1 MSKAIRAVLAVI
13 LVVGAFFGEQIIE
26 VVKNNV
32 EIINTPSVNVPEPD
46 LAYKTLVNPIVA
58 INIESKD
65 AKQISDFFVTLS
77 DVVENDPGFI
87 SSTATFKQFNE
98 TSGGLNFAGL
108 DLKDKYPTLG
118 EKIDYCIQNSI
129 GLENT
134 TFTEEKRK
142 SLCDCLDAIARGV
155 NK

>member
-1 MSKAIRAVLAVI
+1 MSRTIRVIIAIL
-13 LVVGAFFGEQIIE
+13 LVAGALFGEQLIDI
-26 VVKNNV
+26 VKNNV
-32 EIINTPSVNVPEPD
+32 EIVNTPSVNIPEPD
-46 LAYKTLVNPIVA
+46 LAYKTLVNQIVA
-58 INIESKD
+58 IDKEAKD

-77 DVVENDPGFI
+77 DVVENDPGFV

-108 DLKDKYPTLG
+108 NLKDKYPTLG

-134 TFTEEKRK
+134 SLTEEKREN
-142 SLCDCLDAIARGV
+142 LCLCLDAIAWGV
-155 NK
+155 HK